1 MPASG
6 EATPAVPYAR
16 SGLPLGSSR
25 SSCWPSRT
33 TTPPSAVAP
42 TRVAAGVRASVS
54 GAVMTDPS
62 ATVPPLPKAVTRP
75 PPTSVANRRRD
86 SSGVQW
92 RVGMARRTLRPG
104 RPFTMPIALS
114 AGRRRRG
121 RRTMPAMTPP
131 VAARSPDDRT
141 FRRLIGLLRPW
152 WAWIA
157 LSTVFVVIAAPCEL
171 FPAVV
176 WRYVTD
182 VVVLQHWDE
191 TPWLTRWFGFGGHL
205 VGRQALLLSSVS
217 WLFVVYL
224 AGQVLE
230 TLESYILNRV
240 AERFILGFRNDVY
253 AKLQGQSLAYL
264 QRQRTGDLMARAMG
278 DVDEINSFIVN
289 SIDTLFSEGV
299 LWLATVAYVFCV
311 NWTVAGVS
319 LAPLLVVY
327 VLLRV
332 FNKRVKPIYA
342 AARATLGDVGN
353 RLQENLSGVVVIKI
367 FGREPEEA
375 KRFLAATRAHYDQ
388 QIKAINARSLF
399 FPFTHVVGF
408 FSNVFMIGV
417 GGLLMLRGD
426 GSFTVGD
433 LVLFRSYWWRL
444 FGPIQTLARL
454 NDMVQ
459 RANAACRRVF
469 DVLDAPEELP
479 EPADAT
485 AVGEVTGAMSLRGVS
500 FSYPT
505 GDAVLRDV
513 SIDIRPGQTVA
524 LCGPSGS
531 GKSTV
536 LSLLLRFYD
545 PTAGTVTLDGRDL
558 RQLPKVE
565 FRRAFALVQQET
577 FLFNDTILDNVRYGQ
592 PEATMDRVIAATTA
606 ANAHEFISKMPDGY
620 DTKVGER
627 GVRLSGGQKQRISIA
642 RAFLADPPVLLL
654 DEPTSSVEP
663 ESEAAIVAALDR
675 LMAGRTT
682 VLTSHRPSLIRAAD
696 VAYVIEDGRVTES
709 GRRDELARR
718 GGYLARFLAE
728 DASRPTAAAADRVG

>member
-1 MPASG
+1 MRPMAAAPA
-6 EATPAVPYAR
+6 R
-16 SGLPLGSSR
+16 
-25 SSCWPSRT
+25 
-33 TTPPSAVAP
+33 
-42 TRVAAGVRASVS
+42 
-54 GAVMTDPS
+54 
-62 ATVPPLPKAVTRP
+62 
-75 PPTSVANRRRD
+75 
-86 SSGVQW
+86 
-92 RVGMARRTLRPG
+92 
-104 RPFTMPIALS
+104 
-114 AGRRRRG
+114 
-121 RRTMPAMTPP
+121 
-131 VAARSPDDRT
+131 PDDRT

-152 WAWIA
+152 WGWIG
-157 LSTVFVVIAAPCEL
+157 LSTALVVVAAPSEL

-176 WRYVTD
+176 WGYVTD
-182 VVVLQHWDE
+182 VVVLNQPSKFHVL
-191 TPWLTRWFGFGGHL
+191 TPWFSFGGRLHTPAH
-205 VGRQALLLSSVS
+205 VLLSAVS

-224 AGQVLE
+224 FGQVLE
-230 TLESYILNRV
+230 SVEGYVLNRV

-289 SIDTLFSEGV
+289 SIDTLFSEGI
-299 LWLATVAYVFCV
+299 LWLGTVAFVFYI
-311 NWTVAGVS
+311 NWRVAAVS
-319 LAPLLVVY
+319 LAPLMVVY
-327 VLLRV
+327 FLLRF
-332 FNKRVKPIYA
+332 FNRKVKPIYA
-342 AARATLGDVGN
+342 AARATLGDVSN

-375 KRFLAATRAHYDQ
+375 ARFRAATAAHYRQ
-388 QIKAINARSLF
+388 QVDAIRARSLF

-417 GGLLMLRGD
+417 GGYLMLQRNAA
-426 GSFTVGD
+426 FTVGD
-433 LVLFRSYWWRL
+433 LVVFRSYWWRL

-479 EPADAT
+479 EPADAR
-485 AVGEVTGAMSLRGVS
+485 AVGRVSGAMQLRGVS
-500 FSYPT
+500 FRYPT

-536 LSLLLRFYD
+536 LNLLLRFYD
-545 PTAGTVTLDGRDL
+545 PTEGEVLLDGRDL
-558 RQLPKVE
+558 RQLRKTE

-592 PEATMDRVIAATTA
+592 PDAPMDRVIAAATA
-606 ANAHEFISKMPDGY
+606 ANAHEFITRLPDGY

-663 ESEAAIVAALDR
+663 ESEAAIIAALDR

-696 VAYVIEDGRVTES
+696 VAYVIEDGRVTEH
-709 GRRDELARR
+709 GRPDDLAKR
-718 GGYLARFLAE
+718 GGYLSRFLAE
-728 DASRPTAAAADRVG
+728 DAGRPAVGADRV